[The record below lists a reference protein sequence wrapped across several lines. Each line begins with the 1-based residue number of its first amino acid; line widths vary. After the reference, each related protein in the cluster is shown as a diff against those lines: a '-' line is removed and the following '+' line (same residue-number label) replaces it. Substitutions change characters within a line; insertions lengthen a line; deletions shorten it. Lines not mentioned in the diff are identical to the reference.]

1 MTHGLEVVPRK
12 VAEYRGTRLTEMDTG
27 AVLRRHPKVALI
39 GELAHTNVPGS
50 GGHEKRWQD
59 VMDILAAGIDVITTV
74 NIQHM
79 ESIADEA
86 ADRRESP
93 RAGAG
98 LGSAQGQPD

>member
-1 MTHGLEVVPRK
+1 MSHGLEVVPRK

-59 VMDILAAGIDVITTV
+59 VMDILA
-74 NIQHM
+74 
-79 ESIADEA
+79 DEA